1 MEGKGY
7 SRGRFEK
14 LVGKLLENT
23 RPNIIVEDSQISVG
37 ILMLLSVAVRSERKK
52 ELLECLWNNLLG
64 KTELVESI
72 GNFYRLFCLIAHAD
86 LILAQAR
93 SRFITDPEELN

>member
-7 SRGRFEK
+7 SQDKFEK
-14 LVGKLLENT
+14 LVGKLLENI
-23 RPNIIVEDSQISVG
+23 RPNIVAKDREVLVG
-37 ILMLLSVAVRSERKK
+37 ILMLLEVAFRSENKK
-52 ELLECLWNNLLG
+52 ELLDCLWNDLLG
-64 KTELVESI
+64 KVGLVESI
-72 GNFYRLFCLIAHAD
+72 NNFYRLFCLIAHAD